1 MEYGQLLDA
10 YKALVNQLIGSEV
23 AKDSISP
30 TDVAQANIQL
40 ADLLEP
46 ILNTINDFAI
56 TGGTLP
62 PVDASGQD
70 LDLYIQGG
78 STLAFWRKRNGVWI
92 MEAEVDLGI
101 QIIDGVLSL
110 QASVSGQVVTV
121 SPGSWAINNIIYN
134 KATQTQMN
142 LTPANLNFDRIDVV
156 VADTTGSISLI
167 DGVASSS
174 PAEPTIPANTVVV
187 SYVYVPSES
196 SGNLP
201 YIADSNTPLAPPS
214 QALPDGIINPGE
226 FTINSSSL
234 AIFSLPFKYRLLNV
248 VHTGTQNNLQL
259 NVPDPTYSRID
270 VIYGDSNGQ
279 YGVQTGIA
287 APTYETPLVPENT
300 IMLAKILRRS
310 NGTNVISIIGASGY
324 VEQILAIIFGD
335 TFHKNGSN
343 IYLDS
348 AEGTQDTGDIVGRG
362 KLGANFVEK
371 WRIYNAID
379 EKKFFLRWAG
389 DSNDE
394 YQLLTTNETSP
405 LKLWVSG
412 QYGLNSY
419 VTHAVGGTEY
429 LFRSLSEANTQ
440 EPSLSTGGL
449 VDAWLNLGV
458 TGDLL
463 FWDEVTSYSIND
475 FVFSSFSGNTY
486 VYKSLQS
493 SNVNHSP
500 SDGISNAFWEF
511 IGAFIGFFPDDQP
524 YSLNDVVI
532 DGDSNDMFVS
542 NVDDNSYALDEQ
554 VPTSNDWRVIGE
566 VGAASKSELV
576 LNEDSLELEFEGQ
589 YYLEFNIP
597 DGKDVLS
604 CYYQKTGE
612 TIRRYK
618 NMGDL
623 TFDET
628 RGSSP
633 YQFGGFDNNSPQT
646 ITIIYL

>member
-10 YKALVNQLIGSEV
+10 YKALVNQLIGSKV
-23 AKDSISP
+23 AEDSISP
-30 TDVAQANIQL
+30 TDVAQAHIQL

-156 VADTTGSISLI
+156 VADTTGGISLI
-167 DGVASSS
+167 DGTASSS

-259 NVPDPTYSRID
+259 NVPDPIYSRID

-279 YGVQTGIA
+279 YGVQTGVA
-287 APTYETPLVPENT
+287 APTNETPIVPENT
-300 IMLAKILRRS
+300 IMLAKILRRA
-310 NGTNVISIIGASGY
+310 NGTNVISIIGSSGY
-324 VEQILAIIFGD
+324 VEQILAVIFGD

-348 AEGTQDTGDIVGRG
+348 TQGTDDPGDIVFRG
-362 KLGANFVEK
+362 WIDGVLKERLRMYLEIDQSDKLMV
-371 WRIYNAID
+371 
-379 EKKFFLRWAG
+379 KF
-389 DSNDE
+389 
-394 YQLLTTNETSP
+394 NEDFNKSFEILHTGISST
-405 LKLWVSG
+405 LKLWSAG
-412 QYGLNSY
+412 EYSLNSY
-419 VTHAVGGTEY
+419 VTHAVGGKEY

-440 EPSLSTGGL
+440 EPSLSGESEM
-449 VDAWLNLGV
+449 AWEYLGD
-458 TGDLL
+458 TSDGFSPDL
-463 FWDEVTSYSIND
+463 WSSVTSYGLGD
-475 FVFSSFSGNTY
+475 FARIAASSNNIFKSKVAGNTNHQPIFNTTDEFWECIGTY
-486 VYKSLQS
+486 RGLYPSGAPYNIRDVVFDTETGGVYS
-493 SNVNHSP
+493 SNVVN
-500 SDGISNAFWEF
+500 
-511 IGAFIGFFPDDQP
+511 
-524 YSLNDVVI
+524 
-532 DGDSNDMFVS
+532 
-542 NVDDNSYALDEQ
+542 NSYALDYQ
-554 VPTSNDWRVIGE
+554 IQASWQVIGE
-566 VGAASKSELV
+566 VGSASKSELV
-576 LNEDSLELEFEGQ
+576 LNESSLELEFEDQ

-604 CYYQKTGE
+604 CHYQITGE

-628 RGSSP
+628 RGSNP